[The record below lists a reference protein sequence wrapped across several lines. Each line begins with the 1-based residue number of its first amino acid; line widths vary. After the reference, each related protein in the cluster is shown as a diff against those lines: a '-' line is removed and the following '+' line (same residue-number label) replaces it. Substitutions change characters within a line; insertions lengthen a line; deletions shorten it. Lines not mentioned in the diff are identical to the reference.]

1 MRLKYF
7 KRGEKLFRVWKI
19 EKKMIVTEVKMENKE
34 MEEIKDITFKELSKV
49 LHDEEIITLKN
60 VEKLKLK
67 LIKLKE

>member
-1 MRLKYF
+1 
-7 KRGEKLFRVWKI
+7 
-19 EKKMIVTEVKMENKE
+19 